1 MISTICEKLSF
12 LKGMKVSIPD
22 KDQHR
27 LSFVRNSKYFM
38 IESVSIQI
46 CPVKLIL
53 SGYVVSE
60 VKTYCAFQFTRLYKG
75 VN

>member
-1 MISTICEKLSF
+1 
-12 LKGMKVSIPD
+12 MKVSIPD

-27 LSFVRNSKYFM
+27 LSFVRKSKYFM

-46 CPVKLIL
+46 CPIRLIL

-60 VKTYCAFQFTRLYKG
+60 VKTYCAFQLRRLYKG
-75 VN
+75 EN